1 MIKKINVEQLKIGM
15 FISDFNC
22 EWMTNPFFNNS
33 MEIRDTETLEKIIDN
48 GIHEVYID
56 NDKGLDVTGA
66 PTKEEIDNNIST
78 EIYKVSDLP
87 VEQSIGTS
95 LEEEIIHARKIRD
108 ESKETVK
115 DIMNNIRFGKQ
126 LKTDQAEYVV
136 ERIIESIYSNENAL
150 LSLTRIRHAD
160 EYTYMHSVSV
170 CVLITAFCRHLNFD
184 IKSLKEVGVGA
195 ILHDIGK
202 MKVSQEIL
210 NKKNSLSDVEYE
222 KMKDHVKYSRALLE
236 ETQDIAEASI
246 LLAYQHHERMDGTG
260 YPNGLKGDE
269 ISLYGKLAAIVD
281 VYDAMTTDR
290 CYRRRRQPTEVL
302 KKLYEWSKYHFDGK
316 LVQQFIRCVGIYPVG
331 SLVNLE
337 SGYLA
342 VVLSHS
348 DKSLMQPLV
357 RIVYNARKRSLV
369 DTYDVDLATSD
380 NDRVID
386 YASPN
391 KWNIQPEMY
400 L

>member
-1 MIKKINVEQLKIGM
+1 M

-33 MEIRDTETLEKIIDN
+33 MKIRDTETLEKIIGN

-56 NDKGLDVTGA
+56 SDKGLDVAGA
-66 PTKEEIDNNIST
+66 PTKEEVDNNINT
-78 EIYKVSDLP
+78 EIYNVSDLP
-87 VEQSIGTS
+87 VEQSLKTS
-95 LEEEIIHARKIRD
+95 LEEEIVRARKIRD

-115 DIMNNIRFGKQ
+115 NIMNDIRFGKQ
-126 LKTDQAEYVV
+126 IKTDQAEYVV

-170 CVLITAFCRHLNFD
+170 CALITAFCRHLNFD

-222 KMKDHVKYSRALLE
+222 KMKDHVKYTRAILE
-236 ETQDIAEASI
+236 ETQDIANASL
-246 LLAYQHHERMDGTG
+246 LLAYQHHERMDGSG
-260 YPNGLKGDE
+260 YPNGLKGEE
-269 ISLYGKLAAIVD
+269 ISLYGKLSAIID

-302 KKLYEWSKYHFDGK
+302 KKLYEWSKYYFDSK
-316 LVQQFIRCVGIYPVG
+316 LAQQFIRCVGIYPVG

-357 RIVYNARKRSLV
+357 RIVYNARKRSHV
-369 DTYDVDLATSD
+369 DIYDVDLATSD
-380 NDRVID
+380 IDRVIN
-386 YASPN
+386 YASPDI
-391 KWNIQPEMY
+391 WNIQPEMY

>member
-56 NDKGLDVTGA
+56 NDKGLDVAGA
-66 PTKEEIDNNIST
+66 PTKEEVDNNIST

-210 NKKNSLSDVEYE
+210 NKNNSLSDVEYE
-222 KMKDHVKYSRALLE
+222 EMKDHVKYSRALLE